1 MSILPHKIRK
11 TKPLRAKKTI
21 QSIWLIFNDKD
32 CLTSMSRYNIL
43 LLSHYFI
50 YHRLM
55 INRHDLKH
63 N

>member
-1 MSILPHKIRK
+1 M
-11 TKPLRAKKTI
+11 
-21 QSIWLIFNDKD
+21 IFNDKD
-32 CLTSMSRYNIL
+32 CLTSVSRYNIL